1 MKLIMGA
8 YVAALAGTLA
18 LALAALDWA
27 RRRENLSWTELLD
40 RLPG

>member
-18 LALAALDWA
+18 LGLAALDWA
-27 RRRENLSWTELLD
+27 RRREDISWAELLD

>member
-8 YVAALAGTLA
+8 YVAALAGTLG
-18 LALAALDWA
+18 LGLAALDWA
-27 RRRENLSWTELLD
+27 RRREDLTWNELLD